1 MKDSRVSLHLWRAI
15 EAQAKTVAD
24 SIEKPECSL
33 YETTSI
39 EEVNEFEL
47 KRLRILM
54 AKLEEESPS

>member
-24 SIEKPECSL
+24 SIEKPDCSL
-33 YETTSI
+33 YETTSVAK
-39 EEVNEFEL
+39 VNEMEL

-54 AKLEEESPS
+54 ATLEE